1 MLPDLHQHHVGLL
14 VSSIEDFKEENK
26 SVWTEEKYSQIFSI
40 SSQDVKVCFL
50 HNSEDTCIELVEPGS
65 HNKPLGKLLTKGF
78 SFYHLGF
85 VTNTYD
91 HSVEDLINSNCRQLS
106 EFHSEAFNGK
116 RCTFFYHPQ
125 LKLIELIEGD

>member
-1 MLPDLHQHHVGLL
+1 MLPELDQHHVGIL
-14 VSSIEDFKEENK
+14 VSSIEDFKSENRE
-26 SVWTEEKYSQIFSI
+26 VWTEDKYSDTYFI

-50 HNSEDTCIELVEPGS
+50 QNCKDTRIELVEPGV
-65 HNKPLGKLLTKGF
+65 HNKTLGKLLSKGF
-78 SFYHLGF
+78 SFYHVGF
-85 VTNTYD
+85 ISHTYEN
-91 HSVEDLINSNCRQLS
+91 SVEHLIQSNCRQLS

>member
-14 VSSIEDFKEENK
+14 VSSIEDFKRENR
-26 SVWTEEKYSQIFSI
+26 SVWTEEKYSQTYFI
-40 SSQDVKVCFL
+40 SSQHASVCFL
-50 HNSEDTCIELVEPGS
+50 HNSQDTCIELVEPGS
-65 HNKPLGKLLTKGF
+65 DNKPLGKLLTKGF

-85 VTNTYD
+85 ISHTYED
-91 HSVEDLINSNCRQLS
+91 SIEDLIRSNCRQLS

-125 LKLIELIEGD
+125 LKLIELIEAD